1 MSFGQPLFLL
11 SLLAI
16 PLALGF
22 HLVARRRRMR
32 YAIRFTNMDVL
43 ASVAAGGR
51 NWRRAAPPAVFL
63 LAIAVLAVALARP
76 SVSRLV
82 PESEATVIMVI
93 DVSGSMQ
100 ATDVKPT
107 RLRAAEH
114 AAQIFLDHAP
124 SKLRVGLIAFAG
136 EPQIAAPPTTDH
148 KLVSQSL
155 DTLDLFEP
163 FGGTAI
169 GDALAAAVELAR
181 SSVGETGP
189 PSTGQTIAFHPR
201 GPQSPVSIL
210 FLSDGSQTRGVL
222 QPLEGAAEAKSAG
235 IPVYTVALGTP
246 NGTLSVNFPPFG
258 GNGYGGTGGQLSG
271 PRTIPVPP
279 DPVTLRAI
287 ARTTGG
293 RFFEARSAKALESAY
308 AKLGSRLGRKPGRSE
323 VTSDFVLA
331 AAALL
336 VASGLLSAF
345 WSPRLP

>member
-1 MSFGQPLFLL
+1 MSFAQPLFLL
-11 SLLAI
+11 SLLVI
-16 PLALGF
+16 PLAVAF
-22 HLVARRRRMR
+22 HFLVRRRQMR

-43 ASVAAGGR
+43 ATVVAGR
-51 NWRRAAPPAVFL
+51 RSWRRYAAPLVFL
-63 LAIAVLAVALARP
+63 LSIGALGVALARP
-76 SVSRLV
+76 NVSKLV
-82 PESEATVIMVI
+82 PESEATVILVI

-107 RLRAAEH
+107 RLRAAEN
-114 AAQIFLDHAP
+114 AARTFLDRAP

-136 EPQIAAPPTTDH
+136 EPQVATPPTTDH

-163 FGGTAI
+163 YGGTAI
-169 GDALAAAVELAR
+169 GDALAAAVDLGR

-189 PSTGQTIAFHPR
+189 ASTGQTIAFHPH

-210 FLSDGSQTRGVL
+210 FLSDGSQTRGLL
-222 QPLEGAAEAKSAG
+222 QPLEGAARAKTAG

-246 NGTLSVNFPPFG
+246 GGTLSVNFPPFG
-258 GNGYGGTGGQLSG
+258 GNGFGGGGG

-279 DPVTLRAI
+279 DPITLREI
-287 ARTTGG
+287 ARQTGG
-293 RFFEARSAKALESAY
+293 HFFEARSAKALETAY
-308 AKLGSRLGRKPGRSE
+308 AKLGSRLGRRPGRSE
-323 VTSDFVLA
+323 VTNDFVLA

-336 VASGLLSAF
+336 IGAGLLSAF